1 MNPTAI
7 LKVKE
12 VFSVLKRNHPKAL
25 DYLGKTFS
33 QGLEPG
39 TELELL
45 VTKPGQNTG
54 RVKVTVSPSDAA
66 AIQELIRAL
75 K

>member
-7 LKVKE
+7 LKVKDA
-12 VFSVLKRNHPKAL
+12 FNVLKKNHPKAL
-25 DYLGKTFS
+25 EYLGQTFG

-45 VTKPGQNTG
+45 VTKPGENTG

-66 AIQELIRAL
+66 AIHELIRAL